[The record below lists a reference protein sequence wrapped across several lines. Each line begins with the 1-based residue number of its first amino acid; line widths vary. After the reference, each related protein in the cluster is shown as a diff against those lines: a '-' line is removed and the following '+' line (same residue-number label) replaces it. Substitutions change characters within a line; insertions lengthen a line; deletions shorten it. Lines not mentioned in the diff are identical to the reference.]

1 MKALLDNLTL
11 YNTPKTREEANNLID
26 ALTQA
31 QYNYNR
37 EDYGMSAEDLAI
49 VFGKEKG
56 AELEKNYQESY
67 EQNYAIR
74 EKAFKEKFR
83 PKIGMAFSY
92 FLGGKDSFCIED
104 EGFAL
109 KPWVEVK
116 FENSGF
122 IIEENRAIAMGN
134 YFFTDS
140 KGSILKVE
148 YTFGY
153 KLSRDKL
160 IIDLH
165 HSSLPFS

>member
-74 EKAFKEKFR
+74 EKAFKEKFKRR
-83 PKIGMAFSY
+83 PNGRS
-92 FLGGKDSFCIED
+92 
-104 EGFAL
+104 
-109 KPWVEVK
+109 
-116 FENSGF
+116 
-122 IIEENRAIAMGN
+122 
-134 YFFTDS
+134 
-140 KGSILKVE
+140 
-148 YTFGY
+148 
-153 KLSRDKL
+153 
-160 IIDLH
+160 
-165 HSSLPFS
+165 

>member
-74 EKAFKEKFR
+74 EKAFKEKFKGR
-83 PKIGMAFSY
+83 PNGIT
-92 FLGGKDSFCIED
+92 
-104 EGFAL
+104 
-109 KPWVEVK
+109 
-116 FENSGF
+116 
-122 IIEENRAIAMGN
+122 R
-134 YFFTDS
+134 
-140 KGSILKVE
+140 
-148 YTFGY
+148 
-153 KLSRDKL
+153 
-160 IIDLH
+160 
-165 HSSLPFS
+165 